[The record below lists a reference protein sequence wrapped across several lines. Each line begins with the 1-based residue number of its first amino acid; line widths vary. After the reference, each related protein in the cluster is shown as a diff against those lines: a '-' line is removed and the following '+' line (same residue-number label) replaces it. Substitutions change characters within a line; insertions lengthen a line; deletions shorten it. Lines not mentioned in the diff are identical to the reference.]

1 MCVPAQPQEFELDE
15 LEAIC
20 ETLGVLV
27 QVVPEG
33 VEIIPPSQNVKH
45 LGHNP
50 KLRNDKNYLDDIFEM
65 TDSDLE
71 ITEDCGGIWD

>member
-1 MCVPAQPQEFELDE
+1 
-15 LEAIC
+15 
-20 ETLGVLV
+20 LGVFV

-33 VEIIPPSQNVKH
+33 VEVTPPLQNVKH

-50 KLRNDKNYLDDIFEM
+50 KLRDDKSYLDDIFDM

-71 ITEDCGGIWD
+71 VTDDYGGSWD